1 MHIRMK
7 LVAVMMALSMLA
19 GFLAI
24 TPDVA
29 AATIT
34 KPSWQTEASLPV
46 NVTQHVVVTDSD
58 IAYIMGGWNDTNVI
72 VNSTY
77 SYNMRTGEVKKLAN
91 MSVGARGAGATV
103 YDGKI
108 YVFGGARAAD
118 PFETYMN
125 ETQIYDIAR
134 DNWTRGANMPVGVVE
149 CRAVTVSDVI
159 YVLGGGN
166 WSVHGTLSTWGGET
180 NLTQIYHVQSNG
192 WTLGPVMTEKV
203 LDGSAI
209 FNNGFI
215 YYFGGESNVSN
226 SKVIRLSLS
235 TNTWG
240 DMRSLPKDLAHQD
253 AVLANDGLIYLVGG
267 ATDDGFGEGY
277 NSTYYYDMVTDR
289 YYNCSVLPKTINFAR
304 IGLCSDGRLFEF
316 GGNNATIHFNSVYSL
331 QIWTTAISATPA
343 TVGTGR
349 SFSVSAEAT
358 FAFQDLDYFHGTARL
373 FGPDQTQWASVS
385 FSTVSTSKVTF
396 DVTVPQVAP
405 AGQYVLAIEEIHI
418 HVPGGMSYIPVTN
431 LSVNVVSLPSMQT
444 QIDGLNND
452 LADLQAQLS
461 AVDINITGLETNET
475 ALRTLIAST
484 DGQIVEL
491 QARLVSTQTSIDELS
506 QTMGHRF
513 DDMGAAQNA
522 TRLQMETLRAQV
534 AALSA
539 ELNTSRANLA
549 TAQASLGSIQ
559 SSADKKADST
569 TMMIVLVLAIVLVVL
584 AALSMVMLLR
594 RKKGGM

>member
-1 MHIRMK
+1 
-7 LVAVMMALSMLA
+7 MALSMLA

-24 TPDVA
+24 TPDVS
-29 AATIT
+29 AATVA

-46 NVTQHVVVTDSD
+46 NVTQHVVVTDND
-58 IAYIMGGWNDTNVI
+58 IAYIIGGWNDTNVI

-108 YVFGGARAAD
+108 YVFGGARAAN
-118 PFETYMN
+118 PFTSYMN

-134 DNWTRGANMPVGVVE
+134 DNWTRGTNMPVGVVE
-149 CRAVTVSDVI
+149 CRAVTVNDAI

-166 WSVHGTLSTWGGET
+166 WTINDMPSTWGGKT
-180 NLTQIYHVQSNG
+180 NLTQIYHIHSDG
-192 WTLGPVMTEKV
+192 WTSGPDMTEKV

-215 YYFGGESNVSN
+215 YYFGGDGNVSN

-235 TNTWG
+235 TDTWG

-253 AVLANDGLIYLVGG
+253 AVLANDGLVYLVGG
-267 ATDDGFGEGY
+267 TTGDTFGEGY
-277 NSTYYYDMVTDR
+277 NSTYYYDMTTDR
-289 YYNCSVLPKTINFAR
+289 YYDCSVLPKTINFAR

-331 QIWTTAISATPA
+331 QIWTTAISSTPA

-349 SFSVSAEAT
+349 SLSVSAEAT

-373 FGPDQTQWASVS
+373 FGPGQTQWTSVS

-418 HVPGGMSYIPVTN
+418 HVLGGMSSYIPVAN
-431 LSVNVVSLPSMQT
+431 LSVNVVSMPSMQT

-461 AVDINITGLETNET
+461 AVNINITGLETNET
-475 ALRTLIAST
+475 VLRTLIAST

-491 QARLVSTQTSIDELS
+491 QARLASTQTSIDELS

-513 DDMGAAQNA
+513 DDMGAAQNV
-522 TRLQMETLRAQV
+522 TQLQMETLRAQA

-594 RKKGGM
+594 GKKGGM